1 MPTRDELELLLEADP
16 DDVFLIYAVAMACAS
31 EGDPVEAISRLER
44 LTGSHP
50 DYVPAWFQR
59 GQLLA
64 GLGQI
69 DTARHVL
76 TRGTEVASQVGDD
89 HARQEMTEFLESL

>member
-1 MPTRDELELLLEADP
+1 MPTRHELELLLDADP
-16 DDVFLIYAVAMACAS
+16 ADVFLNYAVAMACAS
-31 EGDPVEAISRLER
+31 EGDPAEAVSRLDR
-44 LTGSHP
+44 LIDSHP

-64 GLGQI
+64 GLGQV
-69 DTARHVL
+69 DEARQVL
-76 TRGTEVASQVGDD
+76 ARGIEVASRVGDD

>member
-31 EGDPVEAISRLER
+31 EGDPVEAVSRLER
-44 LTGSHP
+44 LTDVHP
-50 DYVPAWFQR
+50 DYVTAWFQR

-64 GLGQI
+64 GLGRS
-69 DTARHVL
+69 DEARSVL
-76 TRGTEVASQVGDD
+76 VAGIAAASRDGDD
-89 HARQEMTEFLESL
+89 HARQEINEFLESL